1 MDIDLRA
8 GVGEMFNDAVTFVD
22 YPGELER
29 REIEVLIRLVPFV
42 ERDVEERCAK
52 MEEEREEEMKRIGDV
67 YFDDSEKWVEA
78 KRGTEERYEEAIREE
93 NERVVRLR
101 RAILERA
108 GRLFP
113 ELAAGEEPQEDF
125 SSSSH
130 GEGGSLPARE
140 RESASGVSYVA
151 GVVPGSWTEV
161 P

>member
-1 MDIDLRA
+1 
-8 GVGEMFNDAVTFVD
+8 MFNDAVTFVD

-29 REIEVLIRLVPFV
+29 RELEVLVKLVPFV

-52 MEEEREEEMKRIGDV
+52 MEEEREEEMKRVGDV

-108 GRLFP
+108 ERLFP
-113 ELAAGEEPQEDF
+113 ELAAEEPQEEF
-125 SSSSH
+125 SSGSQ
-130 GEGGSLPARE
+130 GEGGSLSARE
-140 RESASGVSYVA
+140 GENARGVSYVD
-151 GVVPGSWTEV
+151 GVVTRQPGESLMK
-161 P
+161 